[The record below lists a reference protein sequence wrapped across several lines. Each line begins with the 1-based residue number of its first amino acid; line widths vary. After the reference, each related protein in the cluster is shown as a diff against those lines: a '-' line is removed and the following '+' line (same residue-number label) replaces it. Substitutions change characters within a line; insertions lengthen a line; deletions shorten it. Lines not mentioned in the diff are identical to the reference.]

1 MTSYLL
7 TFTVYTI
14 AMVGFI
20 FIALFAYKKF
30 SVNSGRTSPSKFL
43 EIEDCINLNMRKQ
56 LYVVKA
62 GQERFLIASDAE
74 RTTFLAKLNDKTRG
88 QNFERV
94 LQEQEVRANTKTK
107 TKQYDMDFD
116 IANLYSDKEEHKDAS
131 TVLKNI
137 VSMGAKR

>member
-1 MTSYLL
+1 MTSYLF

-20 FIALFAYKKF
+20 FLALFAYKKF
-30 SVNSGRTSPSKFL
+30 AINGGKTSASKFL
-43 EIEDCINLNMRKQ
+43 EVEDCINLNVRKQ

-74 RTTFLAKLNDKTRG
+74 RTTFLAKLNDNCKGR
-88 QNFERV
+88 NFERV
-94 LQEQEVRANTKTK
+94 LQEQEVHASAKTK
-107 TKQYDMDFD
+107 TKQYDMEFD